1 MNQFTTDIAQALVNK
16 EDIKDVFRSHLEAAV
31 NLLLSTELAAFLE
44 NDKRPWRLQFR
55 QFT

>member
-44 NDKRPWRLQFR
+44 YDKRPWRLQFR